1 MYKGYLI
8 DLDGTMYRGEEQ
20 IEEASDFVKALGERD
35 IPYLFVTNNS
45 TRKPEQVAE
54 KLVRFDI
61 PAKAEQV
68 FTTSMATANFIYER
82 KQDATVYMIGEEGLH
97 D

>member
-20 IEEASDFVKALGERD
+20 IEEASDFVKALGERG

-54 KLVRFDI
+54 SLFVSIF
-61 PAKAEQV
+61 Q
-68 FTTSMATANFIYER
+68 R
-82 KQDATVYMIGEEGLH
+82 KQSKYSQRVWRLRTSFMNVNKTQLYI
-97 D
+97 

>member
-20 IEEASDFVKALGERD
+20 IEEASDFVKALGERG

-45 TRKPEQVAE
+45 TRKPEQWQKNLFVSIFQR
-54 KLVRFDI
+54 KRTSI
-61 PAKAEQV
+61 
-68 FTTSMATANFIYER
+68 TTSMATANLFMNVNKTQLYI
-82 KQDATVYMIGEEGLH
+82 
-97 D
+97 

>member
-20 IEEASDFVKALGERD
+20 IEEASDFVKALGERG

-61 PAKAEQV
+61 PAKAGKYSQRV
-68 FTTSMATANFIYER
+68 WQQQTSFTNVNKTQLYI
-82 KQDATVYMIGEEGLH
+82 
-97 D
+97 

>member
-20 IEEASDFVKALGERD
+20 IEEASDFVKALGERG

-68 FTTSMATANFIYER
+68 FLQMETLPFRLSAGYY
-82 KQDATVYMIGEEGLH
+82 QVTVH
-97 D
+97 

>member
-20 IEEASDFVKALGERD
+20 IEEASDFVKALGERG

-54 KLVRFDI
+54 KACSFRYSSESRASIHNEYGDC
-61 PAKAEQV
+61 E
-68 FTTSMATANFIYER
+68 
-82 KQDATVYMIGEEGLH
+82 LH
-97 D
+97 L

>member
-20 IEEASDFVKALGERD
+20 IEEASDFVKALGERG

-45 TRKPEQVAE
+45 TRKPEQVDR
-54 KLVRFDI
+54 KTCSFRYS
-61 PAKAEQV
+61 Q
-68 FTTSMATANFIYER
+68 R
-82 KQDATVYMIGEEGLH
+82 KQSKYSQRVWRLRTSFMNVNKTQLYI
-97 D
+97 

>member
-20 IEEASDFVKALGERD
+20 IEEASDFVKALGERG

-54 KLVRFDI
+54 NLFVSIF
-61 PAKAEQV
+61 Q
-68 FTTSMATANFIYER
+68 R
-82 KQDATVYMIGEEGLH
+82 KQSKYLQRVWQLRTSFMNVNKTQLYI
-97 D
+97 